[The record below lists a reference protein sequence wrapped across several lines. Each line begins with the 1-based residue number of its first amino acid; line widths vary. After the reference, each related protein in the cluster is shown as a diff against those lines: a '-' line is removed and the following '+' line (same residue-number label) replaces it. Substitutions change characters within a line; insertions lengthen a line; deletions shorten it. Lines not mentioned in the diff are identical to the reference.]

1 MYNRT
6 SNIKQGRYLV
16 FYQRGPMIA
25 NDPNF
30 KEDFQKVIK
39 TLDGVLKD
47 HAKVHSA
54 TFGLA
59 LTTFLTHHLM
69 KTAPND
75 FVLNYV
81 MQNLSDEIT
90 NTINKEI
97 KGDISLVYKTLD
109 KETFVDKYQSKQAK
123 PQTKLVD
130 SYIFDS
136 FFIETIFCIATLY
149 HQK

>member
-1 MYNRT
+1 
-6 SNIKQGRYLV
+6 
-16 FYQRGPMIA
+16 MIA

-47 HAKVHSA
+47 NAKVHSA

-75 FVLNYV
+75 FVIIQTLFAPYLEARN
-81 MQNLSDEIT
+81 QQIRNET
-90 NTINKEI
+90 KKE
-97 KGDISLVYKTLD
+97 
-109 KETFVDKYQSKQAK
+109 
-123 PQTKLVD
+123 
-130 SYIFDS
+130 
-136 FFIETIFCIATLY
+136 
-149 HQK
+149 